1 MKVLIFFLFHII
13 STASINAMSKE
24 EAVHRCQIRLNDLGT
39 NIAGVKSTEHRTVVE
54 QGIQDTK
61 KIISQLEQ
69 SSDSTELYRLSSAC
83 HDALFALEWIVH
95 QYGAS
100 PAVPSLADPE
110 KTDVPTMAPTEVAFK
125 KNNVSKKIQV
135 AKARRMVKMAKAIKV
150 SKKSGIA
157 KKKLLVKKLANKK
170 ASSNK
175 LKNKAKRKKTKRS
188 LKSA

>member
-1 MKVLIFFLFHII
+1 
-13 STASINAMSKE
+13 MSKE
-24 EAVHRCQIRLNDLGT
+24 EAVHRCQIRLNDLGA
-39 NIAGVKSTEHRTVVE
+39 NIAGVESTEHRTVVE

-95 QYGAS
+95 QYSAS
-100 PAVPSLADPE
+100 PSVPSLADPE
-110 KTDVPTMAPTEVAFK
+110 KADVPTMAPTEVTFK
-125 KNNVSKKIQV
+125 KTNVSKKIQV
-135 AKARRMVKMAKAIKV
+135 AKARRMVKMAKAAKV

-175 LKNKAKRKKTKRS
+175 LKNKSKRKKTKRS
-188 LKSA
+188 LKTA